1 MHANPIAG
9 TKTEMSEKS
18 GNSIVPVFVL
28 GMQRSGTT
36 LAANLLEADP
46 RIAAVSAEAHRG
58 VHESVYFSHF
68 ARAFGPCENDQ
79 ARARF
84 IAAFASSDYFRLTGL
99 SADWLKALEIDS
111 YAAVFRTVMDAFA
124 EQQGAVAWLEKSP
137 HHTLLAEDLYEL
149 YPDGIFVCVTRDP
162 VDLLRSRLWAYGR
175 KPRPYPG
182 RLKDIV
188 RSCASSVY
196 HTRYLKRFA
205 ARHETAFVVTFGS
218 MRQDPVAAL
227 KPLFERLGLATPEVL
242 KPRFAANSSFGS
254 KAQKEQGLTRCDRI
268 FANTL
273 TAFLKVLPLPVLRRV
288 QSRQASGRNL
298 IFPDWVWTNVPP
310 PDGVIVQRSDA
321 DR

>member
-1 MHANPIAG
+1 MP
-9 TKTEMSEKS
+9 EEPS
-18 GNSIVPVFVL
+18 NSIVPVFVL

-36 LAANLLEADP
+36 FAANLLEADP
-46 RIAAVSAEAHRG
+46 RIAAVAAQAHRG

-68 ARAFGPCENDQ
+68 ARAFGPWENDQ
-79 ARARF
+79 SRREF
-84 IAAFASSDYFRLTGL
+84 MTAFVSCDYFHLTGL
-99 SADWLKALEIDS
+99 STDWLKALDVDS
-111 YAAVFRTVMDAFA
+111 YAALFRKVMDAFA
-124 EQQGAVAWLEKSP
+124 KQQGAGAWLEKSP
-137 HHTLLAEDLYEL
+137 HHTLLAEELYLL
-149 YPDGIFVCVTRDP
+149 YPDAIFVCVTRDP

-205 ARHETAFVVTFGS
+205 TRHETAFTVTFGS

-227 KPLFERLGLATPEVL
+227 KPLFDKLGQTAPEVL

-254 KAQKEQGLTRCDRI
+254 KAQKEQGLTWYDRLL
-268 FANTL
+268 ANTL
-273 TAFLKVLPLPVLRRV
+273 TACLKVLPLPVLGRF

-298 IFPDWVWTNVPP
+298 IFPDWVWTTSPP
-310 PDGVIVQRSDA
+310 PDGISVQKSDA